1 MATLAY
7 RYYES
12 FDNVFGGPGIV
23 DHGIIKPLPRKQTMA
38 DFRANILICGQGE
51 MIDRLSTY
59 AELGI
64 DEVISS
70 SNFGQ
75 EQAEVIDMMSRL
87 AEDVMPMVAPTARQ
101 AA

>member
-1 MATLAY
+1 
-7 RYYES
+7 
-12 FDNVFGGPGIV
+12 
-23 DHGIIKPLPRKQTMA
+23 
-38 DFRANILICGQGE
+38 
-51 MIDRLSTY
+51 MIDLLSTY

-75 EQAEVIDMMSRL
+75 EQSEVLEMMSRL
-87 AEDVMPMVAPTARQ
+87 AEDVMPKVAKTARQ

>member
-1 MATLAY
+1 MA
-7 RYYES
+7 E
-12 FDNVFGGPGIV
+12 
-23 DHGIIKPLPRKQTMA
+23 
-38 DFRANILICGQGE
+38 FRANILICGRDE

-75 EQAEVIDMMSRL
+75 EQSEVLEMMSRL
-87 AEDVMPMVAPTARQ
+87 AEDVMPKVAKTARQ